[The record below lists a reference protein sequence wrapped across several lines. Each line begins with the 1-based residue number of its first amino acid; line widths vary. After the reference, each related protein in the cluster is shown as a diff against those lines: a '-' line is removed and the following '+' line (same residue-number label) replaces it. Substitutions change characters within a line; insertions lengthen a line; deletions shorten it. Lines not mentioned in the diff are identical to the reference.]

1 MKPLLCLLLALFA
14 WPSLLIAET
23 TEDRPPNIVLIF
35 ADDVGREV
43 LGCYGGESYKTPNLD
58 QLRADGMKLE
68 HFYSS
73 PVCHPSRVTLM
84 SGRYPVNM
92 GDPEWGYYPT
102 DEASERETLANE
114 LKRVGYATAAAG
126 KWHLAMFKK
135 DLDHPQRLGFDE
147 SIFFGWHEGPR
158 FHDPYLYK
166 NGQRPDPETK
176 GQYGPE
182 LYVKFLKSFMK
193 RHRDK
198 PFFVYYPMALCHAV
212 SDDLNPHP
220 PHGPNGRYMTY
231 GEMVADMD
239 LRVGQMRETIEEL
252 GLTDQTLVMFTTD
265 NGTTGHNYI
274 RHEGRKLIREPVV
287 SRINGM
293 ELVGKKGTY
302 TDWGMR
308 VPALV
313 SWPGHVETE
322 SSSEALIDLSDLLPT
337 FVELAGGD
345 KPSFPLDGKSFAPL
359 LRGEDHESREWIY
372 GEGRR
377 KKGVRTRDWKLISS
391 GQLFD
396 MANDPEEE
404 NPIFKKEDTKA
415 SAAARLEL
423 EAILLNVKRD

>member
-1 MKPLLCLLLALFA
+1 MKPILCLLLTLFA
-14 WPSLLIAET
+14 WPSLLIAES

-92 GDPEWGYYPT
+92 GNPKWGYYPT
-102 DEASERETLANE
+102 DEASERDTLANE
-114 LKRVGYATAAAG
+114 LKRAGYATAAAG
-126 KWHLAMFKK
+126 KWHLAMFKD
-135 DLDHPQRLGFDE
+135 DLNHPQRLGFEE

-193 RHRDK
+193 RHRDE

-220 PHGPNGRYMTY
+220 PHGPKGRYMTY
-231 GEMVADMD
+231 SEMVADMD
-239 LRVGQMRETIEEL
+239 LRVGQVREAIEKL

-265 NGTTGHNYI
+265 SGTTPFNFTH
-274 RHEGRKLIREPVV
+274 HQGRKLFKEPVI
-287 SRINGM
+287 SRINGID
-293 ELVGKKGTY
+293 LVGEKGRY

-313 SWPGHVETE
+313 SWPGYIEPG
-322 SSSEALIDLSDLLPT
+322 SSSEALIDLADLLPT
-337 FVELAGGD
+337 FVEVAGGEA
-345 KPSFPLDGKSFAPL
+345 PAFAIDGKSFAPL
-359 LRGEDHESREWIY
+359 LRGEEHEPREWIY

-377 KKGVRTRDWKLISS
+377 KQGVRTRGWKLISS
-391 GQLFD
+391 GQLFN
-396 MANDPEEE
+396 MVTDPEEK
-404 NPIFKKEDTKA
+404 NPIFKDKDTKA

-423 EAILLNVKRD
+423 ELILSSVARR